1 MRYVRP
7 TRTVCPGYRLVD
19 LKEKFGCLRI
29 RLDVSE
35 DGAGSAVRP
44 LIWAAERDA
53 AVTCEFCG
61 APGRARTRG
70 DAPAG
75 WVKTVCDSCH
85 PAWSAHRLII
95 INGVLHRRPAK
106 AASP

>member
-61 APGRARTRG
+61 SPGPGTYARRC
-70 DAPAG
+70 AG
-75 WVKTVCDSCH
+75 RVGED
-85 PAWSAHRLII
+85 
-95 INGVLHRRPAK
+95 GVR
-106 AASP
+106 